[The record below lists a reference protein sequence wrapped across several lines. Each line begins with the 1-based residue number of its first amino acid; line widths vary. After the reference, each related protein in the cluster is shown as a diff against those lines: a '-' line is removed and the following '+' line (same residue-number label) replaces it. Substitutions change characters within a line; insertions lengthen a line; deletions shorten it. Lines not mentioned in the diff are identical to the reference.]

1 MTLQYLID
9 ENVNP
14 IYPQQIRRQELSIVV
29 KVIGELPQPRQSRKL
44 SKSKTFTLPTV
55 PF

>member
-14 IYPQQIRRQELSIVV
+14 IYPNQIRLGEPEIAIKVV
-29 KVIGELPQPRQSRKL
+29 
-44 SKSKTFTLPTV
+44 
-55 PF
+55 

>member
-14 IYPQQIRRQELSIVV
+14 IYPNQIASSLPTQVIVY
-29 KVIGELPQPRQSRKL
+29 I
-44 SKSKTFTLPTV
+44 FTLLPSM
-55 PF
+55 FS